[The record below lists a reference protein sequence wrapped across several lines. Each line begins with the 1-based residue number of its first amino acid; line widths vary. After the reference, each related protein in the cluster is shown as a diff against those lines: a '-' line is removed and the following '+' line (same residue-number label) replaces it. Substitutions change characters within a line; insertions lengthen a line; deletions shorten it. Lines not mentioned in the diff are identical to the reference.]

1 MSDVTESA
9 GLEATPASICKDEN
23 AEWASTRKSST
34 NHPTTKAPDV
44 WQQLAKSS
52 KVMIVDDELDVVLRV
67 QKHLSDVGYER
78 FVTTTQASKAIDLAC
93 REQPD
98 VILLDI
104 VMPEIDGLKILR
116 ALRRKQ
122 SLSMTPVLILTS
134 ASDARA
140 KKIALHL
147 GASEF
152 LRKPVDPS
160 ELVLRVRNLLI
171 VKAHYDQLRDY
182 AVGLETEVA
191 RKDQQLIASRD
202 EGVQRYMAGKAEIA
216 NEVLHNMGNALNSVN
231 TSITVAQNIL
241 NDSRLSSLG
250 KAAHLLCSN
259 LQDPVNFFTRDER
272 GKVLPEYLT
281 ELSSVLSDERRAVLD
296 EIGTLERHVNHI
308 RAIVNTQLRYVG
320 VAGLLEPVCLSELL
334 DDGLELVSFSLED
347 PRTEVVRDYA
357 ELPKLMLDK
366 QKLLQVFVNLIKN
379 AVHSLREAD
388 KSGSRLVLRTRQLKD
403 DRISIEIADNGV
415 GIDRNHLL
423 KIFSHGFTT
432 KPNGHGF
439 GLHSCA
445 NLIAE
450 LGGSIRAT
458 SDGHGTGATFTVELP
473 SCVAPEMQ

>member
-23 AEWASTRKSST
+23 VDWASTRKSST
-34 NHPTTKAPDV
+34 NHPTTKEPDV

-52 KVMIVDDELDVVLRV
+52 KVMIVDDEPDVVRRV

-134 ASDARA
+134 ASDART

-152 LRKPVDPS
+152 LHKPVDPS

-202 EGVQRYMAGKAEIA
+202 EAVQRYMAGKAEIA
-216 NEVLHNMGNALNSVN
+216 NEVLHNIGNALNSVN
-231 TSITVAQNIL
+231 TSITVAQRI
-241 NDSRLSSLG
+241 
-250 KAAHLLCSN
+250 A
-259 LQDPVNFFTRDER
+259 
-272 GKVLPEYLT
+272 
-281 ELSSVLSDERRAVLD
+281 
-296 EIGTLERHVNHI
+296 
-308 RAIVNTQLRYVG
+308 
-320 VAGLLEPVCLSELL
+320 SE
-334 DDGLELVSFSLED
+334 SW
-347 PRTEVVRDYA
+347 A
-357 ELPKLMLDK
+357 
-366 QKLLQVFVNLIKN
+366 
-379 AVHSLREAD
+379 LRERLGRIEEDVGSSPICSTSICAMIQAD
-388 KSGSRLVLRTRQLKD
+388 PLIRPACVVLE
-403 DRISIEIADNGV
+403 IES
-415 GIDRNHLL
+415 L
-423 KIFSHGFTT
+423 T
-432 KPNGHGF
+432 
-439 GLHSCA
+439 
-445 NLIAE
+445 
-450 LGGSIRAT
+450 
-458 SDGHGTGATFTVELP
+458 
-473 SCVAPEMQ
+473 